1 MNWKTES
8 RLSDLDPTTRFEL
21 TCRRCGL
28 MRYETQA
35 VLIRHAALRYA
46 TLDRVEASLA
56 CADRFCRGKVRL
68 ALVYDDLNEAFVG
81 GMA

>member
-8 RLSDLDPTTRFEL
+8 RLADLAPATRFEL

-28 MRYETQA
+28 TRYETQA
-35 VLIRHAALRYA
+35 ALIRHAALRYA
-46 TLDRVEASLA
+46 TLDRVENSLA
-56 CADRFCRGKVRL
+56 CTDRFCRGKVRL
-68 ALVYDDLNEAFVG
+68 SLVYDDLNEPFVG